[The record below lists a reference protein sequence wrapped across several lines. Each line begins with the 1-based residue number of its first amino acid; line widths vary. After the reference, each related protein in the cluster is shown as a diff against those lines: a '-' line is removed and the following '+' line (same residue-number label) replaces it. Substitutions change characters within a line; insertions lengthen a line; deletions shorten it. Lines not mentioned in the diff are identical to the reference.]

1 MSKSNTMIYAVLAF
15 IIVEALCFIIA
26 SFIGGGVQAQNVEW
40 NSQLVNYPVGT
51 IVKSKEITVC
61 NNGVFT
67 KKIIYDTIA
76 NAIADVD
83 IVRLD
88 SLSNKVKL
96 KPTVSK
102 EIKDTTWKA
111 YEPPPALWNKC
122 SEQQK
127 REWCHRAAL
136 AILEGN
142 DLPQT
147 VYQYLLKYSEY
158 AIYEYNATGI
168 LASGTLAQALVESTS
183 KKGVAGGSTLCS
195 THNNHFGIK
204 CHEWRKKKVWFPDD
218 CKGKPCCFR
227 AYATDAESYADH
239 SKLLLEM
246 PRYKRLIKTKTLEDY
261 CREIGRSGYATSLSY
276 RAHLNQI
283 GIKYKLSKF
292 DVSFNTSY
300 WKYNSDKPSNP
311 ISSW

>member
-88 SLSNKVKL
+88 SLNNKVKL

-111 YEPPPALWNKC
+111 YEPPPAMWNKC

-127 REWCHRAAL
+127 RNWCHGVVVT
-136 AILEGN
+136 ILEGN
-142 DLPQT
+142 KLPQR
-147 VYQYLLKYSEY
+147 VYDYLLRYGEY

-168 LASGTLAQALVESTS
+168 LASGTLAQALLESGDGTS
-183 KKGVAGGSTLCS
+183 SLTT

-204 CHEWRKKKVWFPDD
+204 CHEWKKKKVWYKDD

-227 AYATDAESYADH
+227 AYKNDSESYRDH
-239 SKLLLEM
+239 SNLLLNNR
-246 PRYKRLIKTKTLEDY
+246 RYKVVVAAKTPYDY
-261 CREIGRSGYATSLSY
+261 VKAIGRSGYATSLSY
-276 RAHLNQI
+276 RAHLTEKI
-283 GIKYKLSKF
+283 EKYKLSKY

-300 WKYNSDKPSNP
+300 WKYKSDHPSNP